1 MVKCT
6 DFRLNQANFGIKW
19 ANFDLLP
26 TKLQTSQASLND
38 ITVDLDGNWA
48 SSLNFSCTLMF
59 LHVLQIKI
67 RLLKVFLKV
76 LKNTSE
82 FFTSKNFFRKEFCEK
97 H

>member
-26 TKLQTSQASLND
+26 TKLQTSRASLND

-48 SSLNFSCTLMF
+48 TSLNFSCTLF

-67 RLLKVFLKV
+67 RLFKVFLKV
-76 LKNTSE
+76 LKNKFE
-82 FFTSKNFFRKEFCEK
+82 
-97 H
+97 